1 MYKYIYAYIY
11 IYICVCVCV
20 CVWKSL
26 AELKSLLVSKKNNK
40 KKDLGVSG
48 NLLLWGI
55 TSLLY
60 KTWGLYGLQGTS
72 PAFIS

>member
-1 MYKYIYAYIY
+1 MCINTYMHIYIY
-11 IYICVCVCV
+11 IYIYIYF
-20 CVWKSL
+20 VWKSL

>member
-11 IYICVCVCV
+11 IYIYIYIYF
-20 CVWKSL
+20 VWKSL